1 MDKAVANEEWKS
13 KFPEITVTHIFSHAS
28 NRLPLILQN
37 HVAPKRSDKGKQG
50 FKFEEAWLLWDDCTQ
65 VVQDAWENCEGGET
79 TLEMVRL
86 KINGCS
92 LDLRAWGASKTHPG
106 TEEIKALQ
114 KRIEWLTCAPPTEQ
128 HCGEFLQA
136 SKELDEWLRKQEVYW
151 AQRSRVNW
159 IKHGDK
165 NTSFFHLKASQRR
178 QRNFIKGI
186 LDPAGRWCEEIEE
199 VAGVAVD
206 YFNNMFSKGSCNRIE
221 ECLDAVQPKV
231 SIEMQQTLSSK
242 FSVDEIKAA
251 LFQMGPTKAPGP
263 DGMNAIFYQKFWHIV
278 GDNIVSIVLELFNTS
293 YMILDLNRTYIVLI
307 PKIKNPIKVFDYK
320 PISLCNVIYKIIA
333 NVLANRLKQIL
344 PQIISPTQ
352 SAFVLGRLITDNVLV
367 AYEALHTMHGRRKG
381 KIGTLA
387 MKLDISKAYDKV
399 E

>member
-65 VVQDAWENCEGGET
+65 VAQDAWENCEGGET